1 MLGGIFVIDAGD
13 FTCLAGKREKWCPGW
28 RLPLNAGELEA
39 LQKLKEKKAIFKLNL
54 FNYQAFVNIL
64 LKIHFSFPISH

>member
-1 MLGGIFVIDAGD
+1 MLGGIFFIDAGD
-13 FTCLAGKREKWCPGW
+13 FTCMAGKREKQCPGG

-39 LQKLKEKKAIFKLNL
+39 LQKLKGKNAIFKLNL

-64 LKIHFSFPISH
+64 LKIHFSFPIKY